1 MAAPETTTAAAPTDP
16 GLASASPGEAPTVAK
31 KAKLGFGGWL
41 ALAWMA
47 AIVIMALLAPFL
59 PLAAPA
65 PPAFRPMPGMFS
77 ADDIFGTEHNG
88 RAALA
93 RGVDAKNVVEGTS
106 F

>member
-41 ALAWMA
+41 ALAWLV
-47 AIVIMALLAPFL
+47 AIVIMALFASFL

-65 PPAFRPMPGMFS
+65 RSAFRPRPGLFS
-77 ADDIFGTEHNG
+77 DGHIFGPATNG
-88 RAALA
+88 RAVLA
-93 RGVDAKNVVEGTS
+93 RGVPGPRRT
-106 F
+106 